1 MDYLKDWLY
10 KIVSGI
16 AYIHDSILHY
26 AGTLPVKL
34 TDKDLHFVVFGL
46 FGLALLLLAL
56 PLFRLLTRL
65 GKYGLMAWLFTFS
78 TVLMVCFAVEIGQYM
93 TNTGSLQLSDIVYGI
108 YGFLVVSAIVGL
120 LYLLVCAIRSIFKRD
135 S

>member
-16 AYIHDSILHY
+16 AYIHDSIWHY
-26 AGTLPVKL
+26 VGTLPLNL
-34 TDKDLHFVVFGL
+34 TDKDLHFIVFGL

-78 TVLMVCFAVEIGQYM
+78 TVLMICFAVEIGQYI
-93 TNTGSLQLSDIVYGI
+93 TKTGSLQFSDIVYGI
-108 YGFLVVSAIVGL
+108 YGFLAVSAIVGL
-120 LYLLVCAIRSIFKRD
+120 LYLLVRAIRSIFKKD